1 MTASRRVVALS
12 IILLLGG
19 LLNLALH
26 APGARAAARFT
37 YELCDS
43 ELPAGDPPAL
53 DFTIS
58 SPVAMH
64 PFDTCAEPGGSVGI
78 QDNGHLEAASA
89 TMYVGVP
96 PTPGGF
102 VESETITAGTAA
114 FIPANHGSFVVEE
127 GWPGSNVQDSTRT
140 IRIRTEPG
148 PGPESGDFEIY
159 LECDPGFAGGCEA
172 GPIDWAHYIAAT
184 EVDPNPPKLSIE
196 GSLLTAGTLRG
207 HQPISAMATDVG
219 GGVSSLEVLVNG
231 TPAYAPT
238 TGACALANVDNPSI
252 VGTVAF
258 SPSPCPPTLQGSW
271 SLDTEDPPF
280 REGAN
285 TVSLCAADFA
295 TIGEPNRTCSSP
307 QTVNVDNS
315 CTDSPVP
322 GGELLSEQFASSGSE
337 TRTVEYG
344 SGAEVTGRLTNDAED
359 PVSGATLCVKL
370 QTQEVQ
376 PEPVTVGS
384 VTTDANGDYSYK
396 LPPGPNR
403 NVIVGFRHDSLQV
416 AHEVRFYS
424 HVSPTLSDSS
434 KKLHNGQRIHFSGQL
449 PGPGRRGRVVILQAN
464 VKGSKR
470 WITFRRATSGHEGIF
485 AAGYHFTSTTRKTTY
500 RFRAIVPEQAG
511 YPWLQGHSKPV
522 GVLVRP

>member
-1 MTASRRVVALS
+1 MNVSGRRIALPTILLVGLS
-12 IILLLGG
+12 II
-19 LLNLALH
+19 AVQ
-26 APGARAAARFT
+26 APVARASAHFT

-43 ELPAGDPPAL
+43 ELPAGNPPSL

-78 QDNGHLEAASA
+78 QDNGQLEAASS
-89 TMYVGVP
+89 TMFVGVP

-102 VESETITAGTAA
+102 VESETVTAGTAA
-114 FIPANHGSFVVEE
+114 FVPANHGSFVLEE

-140 IRIRTEPG
+140 VRIRTEPG
-148 PGPESGDFEIY
+148 QGAANGDFEIY
-159 LECDPGFAGGCEA
+159 LECDPGYAGGCGA

-184 EVDPNPPKLSIE
+184 EVDPNPPKLSTE
-196 GSLLTAGTLRG
+196 DSLTAGTLRG
-207 HQPISAMATDVG
+207 DQPISASATDVG

-231 TPAYAPT
+231 APAYPPT
-238 TGACALANVDNPSI
+238 KAACSLANVDNPSI

-271 SLDTEDPPF
+271 SLDTEDLPF

-285 TVSLCAADFA
+285 TVSVCAADFA

-307 QTVNVDNS
+307 QTVTVDNS

-337 TRTVEYG
+337 SRTVEYG
-344 SGAEVTGRLTNDAED
+344 SGAEVTGRLTSDAGD

-370 QTQEVQ
+370 QTPGVQ
-376 PEPVTVGS
+376 PAPVTVGS

-396 LPPGPNR
+396 LAPGPNR
-403 NVIVGFRHDSLQV
+403 DVIVGFRHDSLQL
-416 AHEVRFYS
+416 AHEVRFFS
-424 HVSPTLSDSS
+424 HVEPTLTGSA
-434 KKLHNGQRIHFSGQL
+434 KELHNLQRIHFLGEL
-449 PGPGRRGRVVILQAN
+449 PDPNRQGRVVILQAN
-464 VKGSKR
+464 IKGSKR
-470 WITFRRATSGHEGIF
+470 WITFRRATTGERGRF
-485 AAGYHFTSTTRKTTY
+485 NAGYHFTSTTRPTTY
-500 RFRAIVPEQAG
+500 RFRALVPAQGG

-522 GVLVRP
+522 AVRVKP